1 MLGTGEGIP
10 LVKKVDARVRLRF
23 ILRCSGKIKSATLTL
38 VLRIGLVVIL
48 AWQKNN
54 LPSITWGPQQLYH
67 ITNRVDP
74 HIPFQQW
81 FPIIKTTH
89 YNNNSRLSHQVKAS
103 HGSKTT
109 RAGESQIRAGSFPL
123 KASNEEQW
131 GSRAPG
137 STLSAAAKWSRGV
150 VAARLKYVL
159 PCSNALPH
167 HTIPCSNALSHHTIP
182 CPNTLPHHTIP
193 CP

>member
-54 LPSITWGPQQLYH
+54 LPSITWDPQQLYH
-67 ITNRVDP
+67 IANRVDP

-89 YNNNSRLSHQVKAS
+89 YYNNSRLSHQVKAS

-109 RAGESQIRAGSFPL
+109 RAGESHIYKSREFPIKSL
-123 KASNEEQW
+123 KW
-131 GSRAPG
+131 GAMG
-137 STLSAAAKWSRGV
+137 
-150 VAARLKYVL
+150 L
-159 PCSNALPH
+159 PCTGEHFIRGGQMKPRCGGSPAK
-167 HTIPCSNALSHHTIP
+167 ICI
-182 CPNTLPHHTIP
+182 TLL
-193 CP
+193 